1 MPATIDILGVRHHGP
16 GSARMVLAALD
27 KLQPDAVLIEG
38 PPDAHDVLSFASHA
52 EMRPP
57 VALLVYEPD
66 EPSNA
71 AYYPFADFS
80 PEWQAIRWA
89 QRHSAEVRF
98 IDLPWSNRQPD
109 EKKLSESSVVE
120 DDTLDKLD
128 KPDKPGQPQ
137 QIRRRIDPLEELAHA
152 AGYED
157 GEGWWGR
164 LIEEQHHQRE
174 QVDKGENALA
184 VFGAIMEAM
193 RAVRATEHV
202 DEADRNDIENARR
215 EAHMRRAI
223 RQATKQGFSRIVVV
237 CGAYHAPMLT
247 SDALERVGSKSDD
260 QLLKGLP
267 KRKTAATWIPWTNDR
282 LSMWSGYGAGV
293 VSPGWYGH
301 VWEHA
306 DQPAVPWMTR
316 VARLLREEDIDAS
329 PAHVIES
336 ARLAQTLASL
346 RGRSMVGLN
355 ELTEATL
362 SVMCG
367 ANPLPLKVIERKLIV
382 GVCLGSTPDETPA
395 VPLQRDLAARQKALR
410 LKPSADDTLLDL
422 DQRKETDLE
431 RSRLLHRLCIL
442 NVEWGLRQQSAVK
455 STGTFHEV
463 WKLQWKPE
471 LAVKIVEA
479 ARWGNTVLEAAQRK
493 VLNDARRSSNLEQ
506 LTILLDHVLLA
517 DLAGA
522 IEPVIERIQ
531 TISAVATDVRHLL
544 DALPPLA
551 DVLRYGN
558 VRKTDAAL
566 VEPVVTGLLARICAG
581 LGPACGSLDDDAAAA
596 MTRRIDRTQSALT
609 TLDRKD
615 LIEPWYERLR
625 TLGEAAIHP
634 RVAGRCWRILLS
646 AQVLDTADA
655 ARHVSLALSVGN
667 DPAFAS
673 AWLEGFISGSGLV
686 LVHDRTLLGI
696 IDRWVCS
703 LNGETFDRI
712 CPILRRTFSTFEKPE
727 RRQIGEALKRS
738 AVEPD
743 SRASSPDAIS
753 PVGYD
758 LQRAELVTPIL
769 RLILGD
775 PL

>member
-27 KLQPDAVLIEG
+27 RLKPDAVLIEG
-38 PPDAHDVLSFASHA
+38 PPDAHDVLGFASHA

-71 AYYPFADFS
+71 AYYPFAEFS

-89 QRHSAEVRF
+89 QRGGADLRF
-98 IDLPWSNRQPD
+98 IDLPWSSREPN
-109 EKKLSESSVVE
+109 KKERSEALAT
-120 DDTLDKLD
+120 DDRH
-128 KPDKPGQPQ
+128 PQ
-137 QIRRRIDPLEELAHA
+137 GEQKSHRRIDPLEELAHA

-164 LIEEQHHQRE
+164 LIEEQQ
-174 QVDKGENALA
+174 QCQSGEDPLA
-184 VFGAIMEAM
+184 VFGAIIEAM
-193 RAVRATEHV
+193 RAVRASEQA
-202 DEADRNDIENARR
+202 DEADRNDPENARR

-223 RQATKQGFSRIVVV
+223 RQASKEGFSRIAVV

-247 SDALERVGSKSDD
+247 SDALERIDVKSDD

-301 VWEHA
+301 LWKYA
-306 DQPAVPWMTR
+306 DQPAVRWMAR

-362 SVMCG
+362 AVMCG

-382 GVCLGSTPDETPA
+382 GVYLGSTPDETPA
-395 VPLQRDLAARQKALR
+395 VPLQRDLAARQKTLR

-442 NVEWGLRQQSAVK
+442 NVEWGVRQQSAVK

-479 ARWGNTVLEAAQRK
+479 ARWGNTVLEASQRK
-493 VLNDARRSSNLEQ
+493 VLNDAHRSNDLENL
-506 LTILLDHVLLA
+506 TTLLDHVLLA

-522 IEPVIERIQ
+522 IEPVIGRIQ
-531 TISAVATDVRHLL
+531 SVSAVAADVGHLL

-566 VEPVVTGLLARICAG
+566 VEPVVTGLLTRICAG
-581 LGPACGSLDDDAAAA
+581 LGPACSSLDDDAAAA
-596 MTRRIDRTQSALT
+596 MTRRIDRTQSALA

-625 TLGEAAIHP
+625 MLGEAAVHP
-634 RVAGRCWRILLS
+634 RVAGRCWRILLD

-655 ARHVSLALSVGN
+655 SREISLALSAGN
-667 DPAFAS
+667 DPASAS

-686 LVHDRTLLGI
+686 FVHDRTLLGI
-696 IDRWVCS
+696 VDRWVCS
-703 LNGETFDRI
+703 LSGETFDRV

-738 AVEPD
+738 AAEPD
-743 SRASSPDAIS
+743 RRSSSHDTVS